1 MGIWKTE
8 QLFDAGGVAVGK
20 KVWQEPAFWLNG
32 GKAFQPIKRNSP
44 KSISKNLQ

>member
-20 KVWQEPAFWLNG
+20 KYG
-32 GKAFQPIKRNSP
+32 
-44 KSISKNLQ
+44 KNLPFG